1 LITLLVDPRRF
12 AGSDPAAGA
21 EGPTAA
27 DGGGSGTSIAGVPGV
42 ELVVEGDS
50 YRHLFRAR
58 RLRAGDRLRVVDG
71 EGRARWATIEHV
83 GRHAAAVLLAEPA
96 APNEPRLRLDLL
108 VTTLRNERAAWLVE
122 KATEL
127 GCAAVRFLNTERA
140 PRSFGEGTV
149 ARLRRVA
156 AAAVEQ
162 CHRARCPEI
171 TGPHPFPEIA
181 RLAAGAAHR
190 WLLDPATI
198 DPLPA
203 PRGEA
208 DPAMESLLVGPEG
221 GWSPAELETLHA
233 AGWLPRSLGPRILRI
248 ETAALA
254 AAALR
259 LLAAPQ

>member
-1 LITLLVDPRRF
+1 VAVLITLLVDPRQL
-12 AGSDPAAGA
+12 AGPDR
-21 EGPTAA
+21 T
-27 DGGGSGTSIAGVPGV
+27 
-42 ELVVEGDS
+42 ELVIEGDS

-71 EGRARWATIEHV
+71 EGSARWAAIERV
-83 GRHAAAVLLAEPA
+83 GRSAAVVLLAEPA
-96 APNEPRLRLDLL
+96 ATNEPRLSLELM
-108 VTTLRNERAAWLVE
+108 VATLRSERAAWLVE

-149 ARLRRVA
+149 TRLRRVA

-162 CHRARCPEI
+162 CHRARCPEV
-171 TGPHPFPEIA
+171 TGPHPFSEIA

-190 WLLDPATI
+190 WLLDPAAAG
-198 DPLPA
+198 PFPA
-203 PRGEA
+203 PAAAPDPGTEA
-208 DPAMESLLVGPEG
+208 LLVGPEG
-221 GWSPAELETLHA
+221 GWSPAELETLQA
-233 AGWLPRSLGPRILRI
+233 AAWRPLSLGPRILRI

>member
-12 AGSDPAAGA
+12 AASEPVAGA
-21 EGPTAA
+21 EGHDTAA
-27 DGGGSGTSIAGVPGV
+27 GAPGV

-83 GRHAAAVLLAEPA
+83 GRHAAAVALAEPA
-96 APNEPRLRLDLL
+96 AANEPRLSLELL
-108 VTTLRNERAAWLVE
+108 IATLRNERAAWLVE

-127 GCAAVRFLNTERA
+127 GCGAVRFLNTERA
-140 PRSFGEGTV
+140 PRSFGESTV

-171 TGPHPFPEIA
+171 TGPHPFAEIA
-181 RLAAGAAHR
+181 RLATGAAQC
-190 WLLDPATI
+190 WLLDPAAPE
-198 DPLPA
+198 PLPA
-203 PRGEA
+203 PGGDAGAAIE
-208 DPAMESLLVGPEG
+208 LVLAGPEG
-221 GWSPAELETLHA
+221 GWSPAELETLRA
-233 AGWLPRSLGPRILRI
+233 TGWQQRSLGPRVLRI

>member
-12 AGSDPAAGA
+12 AGSEPAAGA
-21 EGPTAA
+21 EDAA
-27 DGGGSGTSIAGVPGV
+27 AAGGVSGAACGGVGV

-58 RLRAGDRLRVVDG
+58 RLRPGDRLRVVDG

-83 GRHAAAVLLAEPA
+83 GRHAAAVALAEPA
-96 APNEPRLRLDLL
+96 AANEPRLSLELL
-108 VTTLRNERAAWLVE
+108 VATLRNERAAWLVE

-127 GCAAVRFLNTERA
+127 GCGAVRFLNTERA

-181 RLAAGAAHR
+181 RLAAGAGHR
-190 WLLDPATI
+190 WLLEPAAPE
-198 DPLPA
+198 PLPA
-203 PRGEA
+203 PREDAAG
-208 DPAMESLLVGPEG
+208 PAIESVLAGPEG
-221 GWSPAELETLHA
+221 GWSPAELETLRA
-233 AGWLPRSLGPRILRI
+233 AGWQPRSLGPRVLRI